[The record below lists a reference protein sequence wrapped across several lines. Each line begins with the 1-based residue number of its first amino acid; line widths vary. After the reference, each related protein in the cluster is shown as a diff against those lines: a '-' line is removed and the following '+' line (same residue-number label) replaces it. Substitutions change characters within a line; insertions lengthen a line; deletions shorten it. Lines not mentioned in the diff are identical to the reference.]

1 MKTMNYVS
9 LVRERFEQWLSESNL
24 PAGAKLPSERELCE
38 LLDTKRM
45 TLRQVLIEL
54 EVESRIFRKN
64 RSGWFITPSKFI
76 YNPKCL
82 SSFNEEAL
90 AQGRKPFWDYLD
102 KTRVD
107 NAPTDVAA
115 LFSAD
120 SHPPIQ
126 KITGWCGLDAHKVF
140 YHESYI
146 NTHVAPDYIEQL
158 SDQSFAALWQAYY
171 GQQLTIQKLA
181 FKPVNMPPEACKELG
196 VAPNSFGI
204 LIEKHRA
211 NEQKQVV
218 HIDFEYWRFESVE
231 LVIND
236 L

>member
-1 MKTMNYVS
+1 MKTENNVS
-9 LVRERFEQWLSESNL
+9 LVRRSFDAWLADSDL

-38 LLDTKRM
+38 LLATKRM

-64 RSGWFITPSKFI
+64 RSGWFITPRKFI

-90 AQGRKPFWDYLD
+90 AQGRKPFWDYLE
-102 KTRVD
+102 KAQASVL
-107 NAPTDVAA
+107 PKEVAA
-115 LFSAD
+115 VF
-120 SHPPIQ
+120 HQPE
-126 KITGWCGLDAHKVF
+126 KTYKVTGWCGLDTHKVF

-146 NTHVAPDYIEQL
+146 DISAAPDYITHL
-158 SDQSFAALWQAYY
+158 TDQSFSALWKTHY
-171 GQQLTIQKLA
+171 GQDLTIKKLA
-181 FKPVNMPPEACKELG
+181 FKPVNMPADACKELG

-211 NEQKQVV
+211 TENKHVV
-218 HIDFEYWRFESVE
+218 HIDLEYWRFESVE